1 MTRCCVVSVFELL
14 HAVGETHLH
23 SKLYLNDSNGLL
35 SHFISN
41 SKFDYSFT

>member
-1 MTRCCVVSVFELL
+1 MTCGCVLSVFELL
-14 HAVGETHLH
+14 HAVGEAHLH
-23 SKLYLNDSNGLL
+23 SKLYLNDNNGLL